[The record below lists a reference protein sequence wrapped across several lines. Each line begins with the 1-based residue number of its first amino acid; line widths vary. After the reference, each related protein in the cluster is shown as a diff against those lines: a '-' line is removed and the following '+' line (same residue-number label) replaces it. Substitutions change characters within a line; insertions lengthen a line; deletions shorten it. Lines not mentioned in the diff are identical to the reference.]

1 MKTKAAVL
9 VEPGRALEIAD
20 LETPPPGRGQ
30 VLVEIAYSGICH
42 TQVQE
47 IRGRRGPDRFLPHCL
62 GHEGSGRV
70 LEIGDGVGKVRPGQ
84 KVALSWVKSSGIDAG
99 GAQYDWNGQTV
110 NSGPVVT
117 FSRHAVISEN
127 RLLAIPDRLPLRE
140 AVLLGCAAPTA
151 FGAVIN
157 TARPAPGQSL
167 AVFGCGG
174 IGLSVIAA
182 AAAVGCDPVIAIDV
196 LAGKLDMAQR
206 MGATHT
212 VNAEFEDTGAVI
224 AGICPDGLDF
234 AIESS
239 GRTEVMAAALA
250 AVKPFGGAAVIIG
263 NPEFGKQLVLDPWQ
277 IIMGKRL
284 IGAWGGN
291 DDFDRDLALFIDM
304 IMSEKFDADVL
315 LSKPYAL
322 ESINDA
328 VDDLEAGRV
337 GRPLIDMNLREGM

>member
-1 MKTKAAVL
+1 MKTEGAVL
-9 VEPGRALEIAD
+9 VETGHPLELAD
-20 LETPPPGRGQ
+20 LTIPPLGRGQ

-47 IRGRRGPDRFLPHCL
+47 IRGHRGPDRFLPHCL
-62 GHEGSGRV
+62 GHEGSGTV
-70 LEIGDGVGKVRPGQ
+70 VEIGDGVSKVKSGQ

-99 GAQYDWNGQTV
+99 GFLYDWQGRTV

-127 RLLAIPDRLPLRE
+127 RLMPIPKGLGLRE

-151 FGAVIN
+151 FGAIIN
-157 TARPAPGQSL
+157 TARPEKGQSL

-174 IGLSVIAA
+174 IGLCAIAA
-182 AAAVGCDPVIAIDV
+182 AVAEGCNPVIAID
-196 LAGKLDMAQR
+196 LLDSKLEMAR
-206 MGATHT
+206 SMGATH
-212 VNAEFEDTGAVI
+212 VINAGNEDAPAVI
-224 AGICPDGLDF
+224 AKACPEGLDF

-239 GRTEVMAAALA
+239 GQTGVMATALA
-250 AVKPFGGAAVIIG
+250 AVKTFGGTAVIVG
-263 NPEFGKQLVLDPWQ
+263 NPKFGEQLVLDPWQ

-284 IGAWGGN
+284 VGAWSN
-291 DDFDRDLALFIDM
+291 DDDFDRDLPRFAELIL
-304 IMSEKFDADVL
+304 SEKFDADVL

-322 ESINDA
+322 TSINDA

-337 GRPLIDMNLREGM
+337 GRPLIDMSL